1 MKVILIHEDNHGLL
15 GVAKDYESA
24 INYLLQNQWLNTN
37 IEIYVDDGDDFKAKS
52 LKELNISIADIRKMD
67 IDNFNELFNGIFYLD
82 VDNVW
87 GM

>member
-1 MKVILIHEDNHGLL
+1 MTVILMHEDNHGLL

-24 INYLLQNQWLNTN
+24 IDYLLQNQWLDIET
-37 IEIYVDDGDDFKAKS
+37 EIYSIERDELCS
-52 LKELNISIADIRKMD
+52 LKELDITIGDIRQMG
-67 IDNFNELFNGIFYLD
+67 IDKFNDLFDGVLYLD